1 MQKLAYV
8 VTAIIFIFS
17 VVGTYSNLNEMI
29 AAKGQF
35 VAQRILLCIL
45 GIITFV
51 LFMLRKRVFA
61 LLNVIWFLPQT
72 IVLSERF
79 VDPLYDAYA
88 ERTVYDMAILVSS
101 VFVVGVEKTQDVFVR
116 IGFNM
121 VGIAGLMFSILIAW
135 AVLRNVDFLVKRR
148 KDKT

>member
-1 MQKLAYV
+1 MQKLVYV

-17 VVGTYSNLNEMI
+17 AMGVYSSLSEMI
-29 AAKGQF
+29 TAKGLF
-35 VAQRILLCIL
+35 VVQKALLCIL
-45 GIITFV
+45 GIVAFV
-51 LFMLRKRVFA
+51 LFMCRKRVFA

-72 IVLSERF
+72 FVLSERF

-88 ERTVYDMAILVSS
+88 ERTVYDLTVVVSS
-101 VFVVGVEKTQDVFVR
+101 VFVVSVEKTQDVFVR

-121 VGIAGLMFSILIAW
+121 VGIAGLMISIVIAW
-135 AVLRNVDFLVKRR
+135 AVLRNVDFFMKKR